1 MYVCMTRYDPRSSD
15 VLPLYLHQVDPLG
28 VVTDGALVQRLVRRG
43 KDLPG
48 DPRGGELVL
57 SDLAGVLEVVDRQH
71 QAGPPEALVVVALPV
86 EEGGGS
92 SMPVVELEDV
102 WLLAADLK
110 ELQT

>member
-1 MYVCMTRYDPRSSD
+1 MTHYDPRFSGMLS
-15 VLPLYLHQVDPLG
+15 LYLHQVDPLG

-57 SDLAGVLEVVDRQH
+57 SDLSGVLEVVDRQH
-71 QAGPPEALVVVALPV
+71 QAGPPETLVVVALPV
-86 EEGGGS
+86 EERGGS
-92 SMPVVELEDV
+92 SVPVVELEDMR
-102 WLLAADLK
+102 LLAADLK